1 MLSDNQRM
9 LNSDGLVDPDST
21 LKYRDILRG
30 AGEQVESSS
39 TVRAVTPSM
48 DNLHRQFRMHETRQ
62 TVQVFSKRSC
72 GSKTR
77 NSKNNSDLM
86 SGP

>member
-48 DNLHRQFRMHETRQ
+48 DNLHR
-62 TVQVFSKRSC
+62 
-72 GSKTR
+72 
-77 NSKNNSDLM
+77 
-86 SGP
+86 